1 MKARSRKGRA
11 FRFFMRVN
19 RLGRTVSMRLLVVVL
34 ASVAAACAH
43 DKPADTGSAA
53 LVPAQLISCAV
64 EPPTASFAGDVSADF
79 QVDTRGRVRDVHVQG
94 AQGAYANA
102 LRRHLAS
109 CEYSPATRGGRPVAT
124 RRAVLYG
131 AYR

>member
-1 MKARSRKGRA
+1 
-11 FRFFMRVN
+11 
-19 RLGRTVSMRLLVVVL
+19 MRLLVVIFV
-34 ASVAAACAH
+34 AMAAACAH
-43 DKPADTGSAA
+43 DRASEAPSGP

-64 EPPTASFAGDVSADF
+64 EPPPAVSAAAPTGDVSADF
-79 QVDTRGRVRDVHVQG
+79 QVDTRGKVRDVHVQG
-94 AQGAYANA
+94 AKGAYAKA
-102 LRRHLAS
+102 LRRHLES